1 MCLAKQLLYG
11 WATYLRAKTLLR
23 KKTRICA
30 LVSKGCLHD
39 GVGRVAVER
48 GAQRLGNLYRLS
60 ILQHNDGHRSFNRQ
74 LFTVIEN
81 LVVVTDGT
89 SSQLP
94 HGKSESEPRVEHQH
108 AKETAFKVYAREIVM
123 LAPDIH
129 GPFESAQQFALSL
142 LDNLED
148 AREVQTP
155 RCVGI
160 SPTKTALEF
169 YGSRHTRLSFRRRT
183 NQPQIH
189 TDRKTTQSPQSLIR
203 AYLCSSVAA
212 FPVEA

>member
-39 GVGRVAVER
+39 GVGRVAAER

-60 ILQHNDGHRSFNRQ
+60 VLQHHDGHRSFNRQ
-74 LFTVIEN
+74 LLAVIEN

-89 SSQLP
+89 ASQLP

-108 AKETAFKVYAREIVM
+108 AQETAFKVYAREIVM

-129 GPFESAQQFALSL
+129 GPFDAAQEFTFSL
-142 LDNLED
+142 LDNFEN
-148 AREVQTP
+148 AREVQATSG
-155 RCVGI
+155 VGI
-160 SPTKTALEF
+160 GPTQTALEF
-169 YGSRHTRLSFRRRT
+169 YGSRHKVRGTTLVGEEGLTLQF
-183 NQPQIH
+183 
-189 TDRKTTQSPQSLIR
+189 TDRSARRGIR
-203 AYLCSSVAA
+203 ELHDAPLPAG
-212 FPVEA
+212 